1 MRSKKNMFEEFL
13 NNKNSWLNG
22 LGPLSGIIFSSR
34 IRLARNFN
42 DYHFPGHVS
51 GSRKEAIL
59 KNVEETY
66 PAIKSLK
73 GCAFVRMENLDDIDR
88 RFLLERHLV
97 SQEHIVSVKGK
108 GLIVSGD
115 ERIAVMI
122 NEEDHLRMQVIA
134 SGFDVSVCWEM
145 VNDIDD
151 EFSRLFNI
159 AFMPDFGY
167 LTSCPTNTGTGLRA
181 SCMMHLPALVLTK
194 RMNKILEF
202 LSKISFTT
210 RGLFGEGTQALGD
223 FFQISNQ
230 VSLGLSEKEIVDN
243 LTAVVNQ
250 VKDQELEARSVLME
264 KYQTSIEDNAWRAL
278 GILRNCR
285 LISSKEALAHLSMLS
300 LGMDLGIIKNIN
312 RGVLNSLFIVIQ
324 PAHMQKIEKLLLKEE
339 ERDRARAE
347 ILREKL
353 KE

>member
-1 MRSKKNMFEEFL
+1 
-13 NNKNSWLNG
+13 
-22 LGPLSGIIFSSR
+22 
-34 IRLARNFN
+34 
-42 DYHFPGHVS
+42 
-51 GSRKEAIL
+51 
-59 KNVEETY
+59 
-66 PAIKSLK
+66 
-73 GCAFVRMENLDDIDR
+73 
-88 RFLLERHLV
+88 
-97 SQEHIVSVKGK
+97 
-108 GLIVSGD
+108 
-115 ERIAVMI
+115 
-122 NEEDHLRMQVIA
+122 
-134 SGFDVSVCWEM
+134 
-145 VNDIDD
+145 
-151 EFSRLFNI
+151 
-159 AFMPDFGY
+159 
-167 LTSCPTNTGTGLRA
+167 
-181 SCMMHLPALVLTK
+181 MMHLPALVLTK